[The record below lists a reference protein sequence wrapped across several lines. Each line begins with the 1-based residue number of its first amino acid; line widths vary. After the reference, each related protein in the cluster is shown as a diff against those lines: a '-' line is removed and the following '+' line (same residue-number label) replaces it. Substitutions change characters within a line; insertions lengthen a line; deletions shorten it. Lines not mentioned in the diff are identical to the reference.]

1 MEIKK
6 AEYFKSVFDLKDLP
20 HNNFP
25 QIAFAG
31 RSNVGKS
38 SLINTLTSQK
48 NLAKISKTPGKTKAL
63 NFFKINDRFYFV
75 DLPGYGFAKVS
86 KTIKS
91 GWEDLIEN
99 YLKNSPNLKGI
110 IQILDSR
117 HSPSQEDLEMLEFL
131 EFIDLKYLLVLTKSD
146 KLSFTELH
154 NTAQKFKQIL
164 NNEDFL
170 FFSAKTK
177 QGRNKIL
184 SWINHLL
191 S

>member
-1 MEIKK
+1 MEIRK
-6 AEYFKSVFDLKDLP
+6 AEYFKSVFDLKELP
-20 HNNFP
+20 QDNFS

-38 SLINTLTSQK
+38 SLINTLTNQK

-86 KTIKS
+86 KTVKS

-99 YLKNSPNLKGI
+99 YLKSTPNLRGT

-117 HSPSQEDLEMLEFL
+117 HPPSQEDWEMLEFL
-131 EFIDLKYLLVLTKSD
+131 DFINLKYLVVLTKSD
-146 KLSFTELH
+146 KLSSQGLSD
-154 NTAQKFKQIL
+154 NSQKFKEIL
-164 NNEDFL
+164 ENDNFV

-177 QGRNKIL
+177 AGGNKIL
-184 SWINHLL
+184 SWIKHLL
-191 S
+191 

>member
-6 AEYFKSVFDLKDLP
+6 SEYFKSVFDLKELP
-20 HNNFP
+20 QDNFS

-38 SLINTLTSQK
+38 SLINILTNQK

-86 KTIKS
+86 KTVKS

-99 YLKNSPNLKGI
+99 YLKTSPNLKGL

-117 HSPSQEDLEMLEFL
+117 HPPTKDDLEMLEFL
-131 EFIDLKYLLVLTKSD
+131 EFINLKYLVVLTKSD
-146 KLSFTELH
+146 KLTSSELH

-164 NNEDFL
+164 NHEEFV

-177 QGRNKIL
+177 LGRNKIL
-184 SWINHLL
+184 SWIKHLL
-191 S
+191 